1 MFEKVGVQRYV
12 DPKDKPVFPNNKGS
26 VCQEVEVTLLG
37 GVMIGIR
44 WVMMVVGTVM
54 GQIDTMTEGG
64 EIQGGIGRGQ
74 SHLWS
79 L

>member
-1 MFEKVGVQRYV
+1 MGVQRYI
-12 DPKDKPVFPNNKGS
+12 DPKDKPVRPNNKGS
-26 VCQEVEVTLLG
+26 VRQEVEVMLLG

-44 WVMMVVGTVM
+44 WVMMVVDTAM
-54 GQIDTMTEGG
+54 GQIDAMTEGG